1 MEKDKTEAIIRCPAP
16 QSVKGVR
23 SFMGM
28 VNFYRTFIQNFS
40 KIAVPITRLTR
51 KNVPFVWNEDCQKSF
66 EMLKEIISKDIIM
79 LHPSMIEPFLL
90 FTDASD
96 AAIGSVLVQKDNK
109 GVNRPLEFYSRKLL
123 DAELNYSVY
132 DKELLAIVESFKNWR
147 HFLIHSNHVV
157 EVYSDHNN
165 LRYFRSSQLMKPRHA
180 RWAEFLSQFSFR
192 ISHIAGKENVVADYL
207 SRSHGEMNN
216 SKQEFV
222 LLDDKNWTDKSPC
235 LTNRL
240 AVAAVDADVHPDHDW
255 PEDVAQYLDSED
267 NSWPCSTHTFETYKN
282 DIKNFSVIGDKL
294 YFSDQKW
301 KRLYLP
307 QNQRLLACQRCHD
320 ELGHLGYDSTID
332 LLKRRYYWPTL
343 VNDYKNYIKECSK
356 CQLARGSMSKPNSLQ
371 PIPPVGLPFERWGID
386 FLQNLPPTKLGN
398 RHIITCID
406 YSTRW
411 VVASAVAEMTADSV
425 IQFLYSKIFM
435 QFGVPFEI
443 ISDRGAA
450 FLSES
455 VSQFL
460 HSYSVRHLPSS
471 SYHPQTNGM
480 VESMHRMFNHS
491 ITTSVNQNV
500 DRWDEFVDKTVFAL
514 RVRTH
519 SVTKYSPYKLVYGL
533 EPRLFSDM
541 DPPVQVRAPWT
552 EDERRTLNLERTA
565 EGLEELGEFRAA
577 AYKRSLSQAQRM
589 KGIDTQNTGFKF
601 EINDWVKKKNFRK
614 TKFQN
619 SWTGPFIVVE
629 HGYPFTYWLI
639 GPDGIRLDSLVNESH
654 LKPWISHAKSD
665 TEDFDGIENDN
676 SSVIETASV
685 DSAREEENRDNSLAD

>member
-1 MEKDKTEAIIRCPAP
+1 
-16 QSVKGVR
+16 
-23 SFMGM
+23 
-28 VNFYRTFIQNFS
+28 
-40 KIAVPITRLTR
+40 
-51 KNVPFVWNEDCQKSF
+51 
-66 EMLKEIISKDIIM
+66 
-79 LHPSMIEPFLL
+79 
-90 FTDASD
+90 
-96 AAIGSVLVQKDNK
+96 
-109 GVNRPLEFYSRKLL
+109 
-123 DAELNYSVY
+123 
-132 DKELLAIVESFKNWR
+132 
-147 HFLIHSNHVV
+147 
-157 EVYSDHNN
+157 
-165 LRYFRSSQLMKPRHA
+165 
-180 RWAEFLSQFSFR
+180 
-192 ISHIAGKENVVADYL
+192 
-207 SRSHGEMNN
+207 
-216 SKQEFV
+216 
-222 LLDDKNWTDKSPC
+222 
-235 LTNRL
+235 
-240 AVAAVDADVHPDHDW
+240 
-255 PEDVAQYLDSED
+255 
-267 NSWPCSTHTFETYKN
+267 
-282 DIKNFSVIGDKL
+282 
-294 YFSDQKW
+294 
-301 KRLYLP
+301 
-307 QNQRLLACQRCHD
+307 
-320 ELGHLGYDSTID
+320 
-332 LLKRRYYWPTL
+332 
-343 VNDYKNYIKECSK
+343 
-356 CQLARGSMSKPNSLQ
+356 
-371 PIPPVGLPFERWGID
+371 
-386 FLQNLPPTKLGN
+386 
-398 RHIITCID
+398 
-406 YSTRW
+406 
-411 VVASAVAEMTADSV
+411 
-425 IQFLYSKIFM
+425 
-435 QFGVPFEI
+435 
-443 ISDRGAA
+443 
-450 FLSES
+450 
-455 VSQFL
+455 
-460 HSYSVRHLPSS
+460 
-471 SYHPQTNGM
+471 M